1 MADTSQLLQVVVD
14 NFPRYIEPVE
24 SGIFMIVDGEPK
36 FNKCDPPDTGFAS
49 RRGLNNR
56 NFQYNLMTEFMAFHI
71 AESLTEGLDSGYLF
85 CSNTSLITQLPSDDR
100 LYYVSN
106 TFDLLPW
113 TLSQPFSISSDV
125 TTVTNNGTEPGWP
138 YIAIAPACNITI
150 TGGETYSFL
159 NPSNMFIGGDTTRD
173 ITITRNDAT
182 GDAPLTITFFRA

>member
-56 NFQYNLMTEFMAFHI
+56 NFQYNLMTEFIAFHI
-71 AESLTEGLDSGYLF
+71 DEKLTKGLDSGYLF
-85 CSNTSLITQLPSDDR
+85 CENGSLKTQIPDDDK
-100 LYYVSN
+100 LYYVSD
-106 TFDLLPW
+106 TFSLLPW

-125 TTVTNNGTEPGWP
+125 TTVTNSGTEPGWP

-150 TGGETYSFL
+150 TGGETYSFS
-159 NPSNMFIGGDTTRD
+159 NPSNMFIGGNTTRA
-173 ITITRNDAT
+173 ITITGNDTT